1 MPSEPRKRPDS
12 EFIRVHPRFVSKP
25 SRNRLHHIDM
35 KTKHDDESLAMLTAA
50 VAAELKVQGRM
61 LATAES
67 CTGGWIAKLC
77 TDLAGSSVWFERG
90 MVSYSNEAKHDL
102 LDVPAARIARFGA
115 VSEEVAADMARGALA
130 HSRADFALSVTGIA
144 GPDGGSP
151 DKPVGTVCFGW
162 AFPDDIVET
171 ERHLFPGDRDA
182 VRRATVATALSG
194 LLDRVCR

>member
-1 MPSEPRKRPDS
+1 MMK
-12 EFIRVHPRFVSKP
+12 IRY
-25 SRNRLHHIDM
+25 
-35 KTKHDDESLAMLTAA
+35 DDEALAMLTAA

-77 TDLAGSSVWFERG
+77 TDLAGSSAWFERG
-90 MVSYSNEAKHDL
+90 VVSYSNAAKQDL
-102 LDVPAARIARFGA
+102 LEVPAARLARFGA

-130 HSRADFALSVTGIA
+130 NSRADFAVAVTGIA

-162 AFPDDIVET
+162 ALPDDIVET
-171 ERHLFPGDRDA
+171 ERHRFEGDRDA
-182 VRRATVATALSG
+182 VRRATVATALNG
-194 LLDRVCR
+194 LLDRICR